1 MKIFKKLDERGQTA
15 IYSMLVLAL
24 VVGSL
29 VYGVGLNS
37 AVASGKDEKSVNRPT
52 SPAAVFPANAPT
64 LGPVPDGPTGCNDAN
79 PASSRD
85 VTFTV
90 SGIPGSPSSVSV
102 DMTFGS
108 PVHTW
113 MADIKAILIAPN
125 GASHILFGRT
135 GATTA
140 TACGDSSDLA
150 GPYSFSDAAAAP
162 PSGGWW
168 QEATVAGAASALTS
182 GAYRST
188 ALGGAGGTNPSPT
201 TNINAAFAAVP
212 SSNGTWTL
220 RLTDHGGGDTGA
232 ISAANLTITGAAA
245 VASAP
250 VDYNGDGKT
259 DYSVVRNTGGGPTGQ
274 VTWFACTNGQTEPG
288 CWNFFVWGL
297 ASDFFVPEDY
307 DGDNKTDIA
316 VWRPGAATVA
326 AFYIFQS
333 QTNTLRAE
341 LFGQTGDDPSVVG
354 DYDGDGKADV
364 AVFRNGVN
372 PGDQSTWFYRTTQSG
387 PVTFVPW
394 GTTGDFPAPGDYDGD
409 GKNDFVIQRN
419 DGGGQARFWRR
430 YATGT
435 TDTVN
440 FGTPSDLIVPGDYDG
455 DGKTDIAVVR
465 GISGN
470 INWFVVPSSTG
481 VVSAAPFA
489 VFGTSATDY
498 VVQGDYDGD
507 GKTDVAIW
515 RPNGDPTQNFFYT
528 LGSTAGLGRFE
539 WGATG
544 DFPVANFNSH

>member
-1 MKIFKKLDERGQTA
+1 MNFTRRITGSGKTA
-15 IYSMLVLAL
+15 FYSVLVLAL
-24 VVGSL
+24 TFGVL
-29 VYGVGLNS
+29 LYGGTFS
-37 AVASGKDEKSVNRPT
+37 AAQT
-52 SPAAVFPANAPT
+52 TFPGTN
-64 LGPVPDGPTGCNDAN
+64 LGAIPDGGSGCA
-79 PASSRD
+79 PSPGAPRD
-85 VTFTV
+85 VAFNVTGI
-90 SGIPGSPSSVSV
+90 SGPPTNVSV
-102 DMTFGS
+102 AMTFGG
-108 PVHTW
+108 PAHTF
-113 MADIKAILIAPN
+113 AGDVVAVLIAPN
-125 GASHILFGRT
+125 GASHTLFGRT

-140 TACGDSSDLA
+140 TAFGSASDLA
-150 GPYSFSDAAAAP
+150 GPYTFNDAAVGANWWTAAVTTP
-162 PSGGWW
+162 IPSGTYRTTPSGG
-168 QEATVAGAASALTS
+168 AGV
-182 GAYRST
+182 
-188 ALGGAGGTNPSPT
+188 TNPPAPT
-201 TNINAAFAAVP
+201 VMNTPFAAIP
-212 SSNGTWTL
+212 TSNGAWTL
-220 RLTDHGGGDTGA
+220 RVTDGCQADTGA
-232 ISAANLTITGAAA
+232 ISAASLTLTGAPAIPA
-245 VASAP
+245 NAP
-250 VDYNGDGKT
+250 VDYDGDGKT

-372 PGDQSTWFYRTTQSG
+372 PGDQSTWFYRTTQAG

-440 FGTPSDLIVPGDYDG
+440 FGTPTDLIVPGDYDG

-481 VVSAAPFA
+481 VVSAAPYA
-489 VFGTSATDY
+489 VFGTSSTDY

-544 DFPVANFNSH
+544 DYPVANFNSH